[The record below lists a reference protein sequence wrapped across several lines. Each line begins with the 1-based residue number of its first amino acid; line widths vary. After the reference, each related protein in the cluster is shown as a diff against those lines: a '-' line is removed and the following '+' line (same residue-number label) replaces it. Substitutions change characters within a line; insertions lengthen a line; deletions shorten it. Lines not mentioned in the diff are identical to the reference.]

1 MFKNNSLLL
10 TVAAAL
16 ALQCT
21 ASAANNIEAGKEFYT
36 AIKAPSPIVL
46 DGDLSEWRGAM
57 LISDPRFHHPEVR
70 PDGDDGE
77 LIFHEE
83 WAGGTWT
90 GPDDHT
96 SAVRVVYDDDNIYFG
111 FTVTDDFHENA
122 ANSAWNGDS
131 VQLMIANDARD
142 TQIAL
147 YNYALGGTENEL
159 GDIIVNHEAGPAAGA
174 DIAPTEAVV
183 IRNTETKRTTYE
195 IKLPKETLGLTELKG
210 GVRFGLG
217 MSINDG
223 DEDTPGQAGFGGLG
237 VHSVVHGKNPEQT
250 ALVTLATANNIEP
263 GKEYYFANPLPDPA
277 AFVLDGELNEWSGIP
292 VLSDPRFYFP
302 EPTGRDGTLILHEE
316 WAGGTWTG
324 PDDQTSAVQIAYDAD
339 NLYFGFTVTD
349 DYHENAANSA
359 WNGDS
364 VQLMIANEN
373 QDTQIALY
381 NYALGG
387 IETELGDIIV
397 NHEAGPAAGADPA
410 AVTDAVVIRN
420 TETKRTTY
428 EIILPKETLGF
439 DTLELGT
446 QFGLGMSIN
455 DGDEDTP
462 GQKGFSGLGVQSVV
476 HGKNPEQTALVTLG
490 IGGGSNLMFLSAVNV
505 SINSFTFRATDLG
518 ESIVDPASA
527 KLTINGTV
535 VTLTAGAKNIDAT
548 DFAYT
553 TDNFEPNTV
562 IDYAIEIS
570 DTNGNVVN
578 DAGTITSPSFGLLR
592 STMLATEVDTSKT
605 GFIFSVWQSDLF
617 NHGNSISEVKNIL
630 AAAPNDIDGSTL
642 ENDAFKDE
650 KGPATSAGVDA
661 GHLIQY
667 EIPTVINL
675 NAFLNGVDLG
685 NFQPDDQMPGVP
697 GNFDSYDGVAV
708 EIITFVDFPAGLL
721 TMGVNSDDGFEL
733 QIGHIEDPEVM
744 VAGNF
749 QGGRGSGDTTFLMDV
764 RAAGIYPVR
773 LFYFSQGGD
782 ASVEIFTLNE
792 AGEKVLVNDTDNGGL
807 AAYREGT
814 VQGYIKPPDELPAAL
829 VASSSGALTEPTV
842 VDFGALEG
850 DTSYSFYFTAVKGG
864 ASTAV
869 AGNDAFAVKLDQWN
883 EQGVFGTTEF
893 GVADN
898 LFTAV
903 EGQSAASVFDRPV
916 HVVIVSDTGAGESR
930 LYVDGVH
937 VANWAGNFVFSG
949 DTKVMGAR
957 LEQVT
962 DHFGDG
968 SVMFSW
974 ATYQGKLT
982 ADEVSTIFAEL
993 PDVTPKPAILSLDGV
1008 PAEGSGLDGRYWQAE
1023 PKAVANLQEL
1033 EDGTGLGLKIINNWY
1048 PTGTFTSTGLNY
1060 QGGNDLTPIRD
1071 WLQDDSESYV
1081 GADGDMNEGV
1091 ISLTGYIRIDSPGEV
1106 AINSASDDGSII
1118 WIAGTKVVDNDGSH
1132 GAPGPAPAGSYNF
1145 EVAGLYPIE
1154 IAYFNGNW
1162 QSAAGDH
1169 GGANLAI
1176 TADGNPIPGQILY
1189 SAADLGAT
1197 AIAASSIASEAGD
1210 AGLHGAYW
1218 TTEPKGMQFG
1228 EDAQG
1233 PIFQTVPGDDHGLVM
1248 FGSQPQGRFIST
1260 NVSYTGHNDLTPIL
1274 DWLGGDSA
1282 SFIGEEGVQD
1292 DSLFQFNGFLHITE
1306 AGQHSFSSSSDDGS
1320 VVRIGNQV
1328 VVNNDGGH
1336 GQPGPAP
1343 DGNAF
1348 FPVAGLYPIEIA
1360 YFNGDWTSAAGDH
1373 GGANIDMTMNGA
1385 SLADHILQ
1393 PIGGLPAITA
1403 GGISS
1408 IALAEDGM
1416 VVIEFDGTLKS
1427 SDSATG
1433 PYNAVEGATSPA
1445 TIAPDQAAQFYIAE

>member
-1 MFKNNSLLL
+1 MFKKKNLLL
-10 TVAAAL
+10 TLAAAL
-16 ALQCT
+16 ALQ
-21 ASAANNIEAGKEFYT
+21 SSVSANNIEEGKEFYT

-57 LISDPRFHHPEVR
+57 LVSDPGFHHPEVR

-77 LIFHEE
+77 LIIHEE

-111 FTVTDDFHENA
+111 FAVTDDYHENA

-131 VQLMIANDARD
+131 VQLMIANEARD

-147 YNYALGGTENEL
+147 YNYALGGIEGEL
-159 GDIIVNHEAGPAAGA
+159 GDIIVNHEAGPATGA
-174 DIAPTEAVV
+174 DVPPTEAIVK
-183 IRNTETKRTTYE
+183 RDEATKSTIYE

-223 DEDTPGQAGFGGLG
+223 DEDTPGQKGFGGLG

-263 GKEYYFANPLPDPA
+263 GKEYYFANPLPKPEN
-277 AFVLDGELNEWSGIP
+277 FVLDGELTEWSGIP

-302 EPTGRDGTLILHEE
+302 EPTGRDGELILHEE
-316 WAGGTWTG
+316 WQGGTWTG
-324 PDDQTSAVQIAYDAD
+324 PNDQTSAVQIAYDEN

-364 VQLMIANEN
+364 VQLMIANNN

-397 NHEAGPAAGADPA
+397 NHEAGPAAGADPV
-410 AVTDAVVIRN
+410 AVTDAVVKRN
-420 TETKRTTY
+420 TETKQTTY
-428 EIILPKETLGF
+428 EIVLPKETLGF
-439 DTLELGT
+439 DILELGT

-476 HGKNPEQTALVTLG
+476 HGKDPEQTALVTLG
-490 IGGGSNLMFLSAVNV
+490 IGGGSTFFYSAINA
-505 SINSFTFRATDLG
+505 SINTFSFRTTDLDD
-518 ESIVDPASA
+518 SIVDPATA
-527 KLTINGTV
+527 KLTINGTE
-535 VTLTAGAKNIDAT
+535 VTLAASAKNNGSIDWS
-548 DFAYT
+548 YS

-562 IDYAIEIS
+562 LDYSIQIA
-570 DTNGNVVN
+570 DANGTVVP
-578 DAGTITSPSFGLLR
+578 ASGTITSPSFGLLR
-592 STMLATEVDTSKT
+592 STMLATDVDTSKK
-605 GFIFSVWQSDLF
+605 GFIYSVWQSDLF
-617 NHGNSISEVKNIL
+617 SHGNSISTVIDVL
-630 AAAPNDIDGSTL
+630 AEAPNDIDGSTL

-708 EIITFVDFPAGLL
+708 EILTFVDFPEGLL
-721 TMGVNSDDGFEL
+721 TMGVNSDDGFEI
-733 QIGHIEDPEVM
+733 QIGHIDDPRVM
-744 VAGNF
+744 IAGSF
-749 QGGRGSGDTTFLMDV
+749 QGGRGSSDTTFLMDV

-773 LFYFSQGGD
+773 LVYFSQGGD
-782 ASVEIFTLNE
+782 ASVEIFTLND

-814 VQGYIKPPDELPAAL
+814 VPDFVAAELPAAL
-829 VASSSGALTEPTV
+829 VASSNGALTEPTV

-850 DTSYSFYFTAVKGG
+850 DTSYSFHFTAVKGG

-1023 PKAVANLQEL
+1023 PKAIANLQDL
-1033 EDGTGLGLKIINNWY
+1033 GGDLDIGLKIINNWY
-1048 PTGTFTSTGLNY
+1048 PNGTFTATGLSF
-1060 QGGNDLTPIRD
+1060 QGGNDLTEIRD
-1071 WLQDDSESYV
+1071 WLQDDGASYV
-1081 GADGDMNEGV
+1081 GGDGNMDDGV
-1091 ISLTGYIRIDSPGEV
+1091 LSLTGYIRIDNPGEV
-1106 AINSASDDGSII
+1106 AIRSESDDGSVI
-1118 WIAGTKVVDNDGSH
+1118 WIAGTKVVDNDGGH
-1132 GAPGPAPAGSYNF
+1132 GAPGPSPDGSYNF

-1154 IAYFNGNW
+1154 IAYFNGDW
-1162 QSAAGDH
+1162 TSAEGDH

-1292 DSLFQFNGFLHITE
+1292 DSLFQFNGFLNITE

-1373 GGANIDMTMNGA
+1373 GGANIDMTMNGG

-1393 PIGGLPAITA
+1393 PLGGLPAITA